1 MAFCRRHRASQH
13 PRANKNM
20 PGPDDRHDMRGALSA
35 LLLLGAV
42 FLQRAKS
49 EKEVIIAVFFH

>member
-1 MAFCRRHRASQH
+1 
-13 PRANKNM
+13 M